1 MRKSSPSFCQDT
13 PDKGSRR
20 HWEVIMIV
28 LTDGKDAS
36 SAYCLTT
43 ALYCPLPG
51 QYLAIARHKTIR
63 RERKSPLSFW
73 LFTLHQIAW
82 NPDKHWGS
90 ERWRVTRHSSPL
102 GTHSSPGYFFIGLR
116 WVNRAFLLHGLRT
129 DSVRR
134 LSSVRRPSGFAT
146 VRRPSGFAI
155 RCKKMFDLWNRGIS
169 VRRLSSVRRPSGF
182 AIRCKKTFDL
192 WNRGICNPPSIY
204 KQLAKKSGVK
214 SGEESS
220 ALFTLLKQLIRKHLH
235 HFSEEWRVFL
245 KLADN
250 RYKLQRITNPQ
261 WKGRTF
267 FNSGLQIRWD
277 A

>member
-1 MRKSSPSFCQDT
+1 MPEN
-13 PDKGSRR
+13 SRN
-20 HWEVIMIV
+20 
-28 LTDGKDAS
+28 
-36 SAYCLTT
+36 
-43 ALYCPLPG
+43 P
-51 QYLAIARHKTIR
+51 
-63 RERKSPLSFW
+63 
-73 LFTLHQIAW
+73 LFTWIFL
-82 NPDKHWGS
+82 
-90 ERWRVTRHSSPL
+90 
-102 GTHSSPGYFFIGLR
+102 FIGLR

-134 LSSVRRPSGFAT
+134 LSS

-192 WNRGICNPPSIY
+192 WNQGICNPPSIY

-214 SGEESS
+214 SGEEPS
-220 ALFTLLKQLIRKHLH
+220 ALFTLPKQLIHKYLH
-235 HFSEEWRVFL
+235 HSGEGWRVFL
-245 KLADN
+245 KVADN

-261 WKGRTF
+261 RKGRTF

>member
-20 HWEVIMIV
+20 HWEVVMII

-36 SAYCLTT
+36 IAYCLTT

-63 RERKSPLSFW
+63 RERKSPLSFL

-82 NPDKHWGS
+82 NPDKHRGS
-90 ERWRVTRHSSPL
+90 ERWRVAHHSSPL
-102 GTHSSPGYFFIGLR
+102 FTHSSPGYFFIGLR

-129 DSVRR
+129 DPSGVYLPWGVCLPSGVYLPSGVPADLQ
-134 LSSVRRPSGFAT
+134 LSS

-155 RCKKMFDLWNRGIS
+155 RCKKMFDLWNRGI
-169 VRRLSSVRRPSGF
+169 
-182 AIRCKKTFDL
+182 
-192 WNRGICNPPSIY
+192 CNPPSIN

-214 SGEESS
+214 SGEEPS
-220 ALFTLLKQLIRKHLH
+220 ALFTLPNQLIHKHLRH
-235 HFSEEWRVFL
+235 SGEGWRVFL
-245 KLADN
+245 KVADN

-261 WKGRTF
+261 RKGRTF
-267 FNSGLQIRWD
+267 FNSGLQIRRD

>member
-13 PDKGSRR
+13 PDKESRR

-82 NPDKHWGS
+82 NPVKHWGS
-90 ERWRVTRHSSPL
+90 ERWRVAYHSSPL
-102 GTHSSPGYFFIGLR
+102 FTHSSPGYFFIGLR

-134 LSSVRRPSGFAT
+134 LSSVRRPSGFA
-146 VRRPSGFAI
+146 I
-155 RCKKMFDLWNRGIS
+155 RCKKM
-169 VRRLSSVRRPSGF
+169 
-182 AIRCKKTFDL
+182 FDL

-204 KQLAKKSGVK
+204 KQLAKKYGVK

-220 ALFTLLKQLIRKHLH
+220 ALFTLSNQLIHKYLRH
-235 HFSEEWRVFL
+235 SGEEWRVFL

-261 WKGRTF
+261 RKGRTF
-267 FNSGLQIRWD
+267 FDSGLQIRWD

>member
-1 MRKSSPSFCQDT
+1 
-13 PDKGSRR
+13 
-20 HWEVIMIV
+20 MIV
-28 LTDGKDAS
+28 LTSGKDAS

-51 QYLAIARHKTIR
+51 QYRAIARHKTIR
-63 RERKSPLSFW
+63 RERKSPLSFL

-82 NPDKHWGS
+82 NPDKHRGS
-90 ERWRVTRHSSPL
+90 ERWRVAHHSSPL
-102 GTHSSPGYFFIGLR
+102 FTHSSPGYFFIGLR
-116 WVNRAFLLHGLRT
+116 WINRAFLLHGLRT

-155 RCKKMFDLWNRGIS
+155 RCKK
-169 VRRLSSVRRPSGF
+169 
-182 AIRCKKTFDL
+182 TFDL
-192 WNRGICNPPSIY
+192 WNQGICNPPSIY

-214 SGEESS
+214 GGEESS
-220 ALFTLLKQLIRKHLH
+220 ALFTLPKQLIHKYLH

-245 KLADN
+245 KVADN

-261 WKGRTF
+261 RKGRTF
-267 FNSGLQIRWD
+267 FNSGLQIRWN
-277 A
+277 ALRKTATSRIANPLGHLTEERKI